1 MIAEPEIEER
11 VESSLEDP
19 WAVMLWDDPVND
31 MAYVTFVLAKVLGMD
46 REKAS
51 QVMLEA
57 HTNGRA
63 RAWVGERHEA
73 EAKATELHG
82 WKLQA
87 TLERG

>member
-1 MIAEPEIEER
+1 MLAEPKIE
-11 VESSLEDP
+11 VETEQQLEDP

-31 MAYVTFVLAKVLGMD
+31 MAYVTFVLAQVFQYD

-51 QVMLEA
+51 KIMLEA
-57 HTNGRA
+57 HTKGRA
-63 RAWVGERHEA
+63 RTWVGERNEA
-73 EAKATELHG
+73 EQKATALHS

>member
-1 MIAEPEIEER
+1 
-11 VESSLEDP
+11 
-19 WAVMLWDDPVND
+19 
-31 MAYVTFVLAKVLGMD
+31 MAYVTFVLAQVFQYD

-51 QVMLEA
+51 QIMLEA

-63 RAWVGERHEA
+63 RAWVGERDQA
-73 EAKATELHG
+73 EMRATQLHG

>member
-1 MIAEPEIEER
+1 MLAEPEIEEKT
-11 VESSLEDP
+11 ESGLDEP
-19 WAVMLWDDPVND
+19 WTVLLWDDPVND
-31 MAYVTFVLAKVLGMD
+31 MAYVTFVLASVLGMG

-63 RAWVGERHEA
+63 RAWTGERHEA
-73 EAKATELHG
+73 EAKATALHE

>member
-1 MIAEPEIEER
+1 MLAEPKID
-11 VESSLEDP
+11 VETEQQLEDP

-31 MAYVTFVLAKVLGMD
+31 MAYVTFVLAQVFQYD

-51 QVMLEA
+51 KIMLEA

-63 RAWVGERHEA
+63 RTWVGERNEA
-73 EAKATELHG
+73 EQKATALHS